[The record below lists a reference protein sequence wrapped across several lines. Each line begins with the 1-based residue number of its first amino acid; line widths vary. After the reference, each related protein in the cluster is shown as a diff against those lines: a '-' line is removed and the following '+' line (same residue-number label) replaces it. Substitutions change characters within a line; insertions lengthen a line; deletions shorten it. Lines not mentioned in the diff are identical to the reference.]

1 MKYVNEQESSG
12 ELLSALA
19 DGELDAAQ
27 TALVVQT
34 SKNDARLMQ
43 DWASYHTIGEVLR
56 ARAGDARSTVN
67 PAPVRA
73 PVAALHSD
81 QPLLAHS
88 AANDSVFRWKLVAG
102 VAALAAVGSM
112 VWALVGGQNGPA
124 GAQLAQRGTGT
135 PVAPVVAGVS
145 IVAPDTK
152 DNKDAANKDTA
163 GNDTVPVMIRDP
175 RLDELMAAH
184 KQFGG
189 ASALQQPAGFLRN
202 ATFQPTGR

>member
-1 MKYVNEQESSG
+1 MKYVNEQESPG

-27 TALVVQT
+27 TVLVVQA
-34 SKNDARLMQ
+34 SKSDARLMQ
-43 DWASYHTIGEVLR
+43 DWASYHAIGEVLR
-56 ARAGDARSTVN
+56 ARAGDARSAVN
-67 PAPVRA
+67 PVPALVPV
-73 PVAALHSD
+73 VALHSD

-112 VWALVGGQNGPA
+112 VWALVGGQSGPA
-124 GAQLAQRGTGT
+124 GAQLAQRGA
-135 PVAPVVAGVS
+135 VAPVVAGVS

-163 GNDTVPVMIRDP
+163 GNDTAPVMIRDP